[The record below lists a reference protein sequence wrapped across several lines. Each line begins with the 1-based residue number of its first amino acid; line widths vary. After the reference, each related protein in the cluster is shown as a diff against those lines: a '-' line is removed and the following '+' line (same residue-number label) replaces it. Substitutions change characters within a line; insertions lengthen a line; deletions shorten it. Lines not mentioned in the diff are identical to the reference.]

1 MKITKRRVIT
11 VETHSVTICAP
22 AKQGQ
27 QACPKCGYSVA
38 PGSTDDKLNLIGA
51 EPVVAMQLN
60 SSAAAGTWA
69 LAEQNSIT
77 LPESRQTET
86 TPRALLSQKQK

>member
-1 MKITKRRVIT
+1 M
-11 VETHSVTICAP
+11 TICAP

-51 EPVVAMQLN
+51 EPN

-77 LPESRQTET
+77 LPESQQTENA
-86 TPRALLSQKQK
+86 PRALLTQKQK